1 MNFMTL
7 GMRWRK
13 WYILRKSYILVTI
26 VISIGIPLYLLS
38 RSISFYLAA
47 EDLHDEINQIKL
59 QGKANHELVKD
70 YEAQKIALLMHP
82 LEAKSKYENSVNDT
96 NEASG
101 GNKENKQKKTRGEL
115 GSLLNTMVYYI
126 LVEADDQVQLESI
139 RIMENEFT
147 IKGRTVSAEAGT
159 AYVQRLKLKLKEA
172 ALSDKQGTDPA
183 NKMATFEIHGSLK
196 GS

>member
-26 VISIGIPLYLLS
+26 AILIGIPLYLLS
-38 RSISFYLAA
+38 RSVSFYLDA
-47 EDLHDEINQIKL
+47 ESLHDEINQIKL

-70 YEAQKIALLMHP
+70 YESQKSALLMHP
-82 LEAKSKYENSVNDT
+82 LESKSKYENSVNDT

-101 GNKENKQKKTRGEL
+101 GNKENKQKKTRREL
-115 GSLLNTMVYYI
+115 GSLLSTMMYYI

-172 ALSDKQGTDPA
+172 VLSDKQGTDPA
-183 NKMATFEIHGSLK
+183 NKMATFEIQGSLK